1 MFARA
6 LITGGISSS
15 RPQFQRI
22 TATGGSISTYSD
34 GTNTYTIH
42 TFTSSSTFTITAGAD
57 TVEYLVVAG
66 GGGGGGTQNNASG
79 SGYGGEAT
87 LSSGILTVGSY
98 AVTVGGGGGGVYWSF
113 SATAGAGGSS
123 SFIGTGASETAS
135 GGQGGTSTYYS
146 GGGYSSPGA
155 PGYTG
160 GPATFTFPSGTSVT
174 YGNNGPYRG
183 LNSGYS
189 NGAANTGNGGSNTWS
204 NGNTRGGNGGSGIV
218 IVRYIS

>member
-15 RPQFQRI
+15 RPQFQAI

-42 TFTSSSTFTITAGAD
+42 TFTSSGTFTITAGAD

-66 GGGGGGTQNNASG
+66 GGAGGGAYNAKSTA
-79 SGYGGEAT
+79 GYGGET
-87 LSSGILTVGSY
+87 LLSNFEGSVNSY
-98 AVTVGGGGGGVYWSF
+98 TITVGGGGASGTWATKVGGGGTSSITGGGVSI
-113 SATAGAGGSS
+113 SAQ
-123 SFIGTGASETAS
+123 
-135 GGQGGTSTYYS
+135 GGQGGVTRRYAGASYYV
-146 GGGYSSPGA
+146 YPD

-160 GPATFTFPSGTSVT
+160 GPSTVTFPTATSKT
-174 YGNNGPYRG
+174 YGSFGPSRALDTG
-183 LNSGYS
+183 GS
-189 NGAANTGNGGSNTWS
+189 NAAANTGNGGSNTWTHA
-204 NGNTRGGNGGSGIV
+204 NTRGGNGGSGIV